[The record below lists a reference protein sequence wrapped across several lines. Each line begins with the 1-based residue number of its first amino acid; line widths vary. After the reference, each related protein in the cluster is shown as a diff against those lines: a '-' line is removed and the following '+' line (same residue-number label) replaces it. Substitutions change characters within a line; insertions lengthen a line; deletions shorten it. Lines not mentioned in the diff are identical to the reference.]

1 LSSLKEIIYLL
12 LNEVKSILREYLLK
26 TEDALKKRLQ
36 RLLISG
42 IIVSVLVSLVILL
55 AGSAALFLLIGS
67 LKYLSTFMPVWMAW
81 TIMGLT
87 SAVISALLFV
97 VLFIFIKKQLKS
109 PITKKTSAKEQSS
122 TTIQT
127 VDPSIDEIQSSLDK
141 ETDEIAQKL
150 ASLIGKKDAEDL
162 EGSSEIKKI
171 LRFTDTDRA
180 RKLLAT
186 LDKISNQDEQNMGK
200 VAIVKELLLSTWK
213 QRLYF
218 VVRAT
223 LMGILSAILTF
234 GCILVFGAIDITLG
248 IILGIGSFIFALLV
262 SRLFDDQIVDL
273 TTRII
278 TFLGNHRSLRNL
290 IINHL

>member
-12 LNEVKSILREYLLK
+12 LNEVKSILREYLRE

>member
-1 LSSLKEIIYLL
+1 
-12 LNEVKSILREYLLK
+12 
-26 TEDALKKRLQ
+26 
-36 RLLISG
+36 
-42 IIVSVLVSLVILL
+42 
-55 AGSAALFLLIGS
+55 
-67 LKYLSTFMPVWMAW
+67 
-81 TIMGLT
+81 
-87 SAVISALLFV
+87 
-97 VLFIFIKKQLKS
+97 
-109 PITKKTSAKEQSS
+109 
-122 TTIQT
+122 
-127 VDPSIDEIQSSLDK
+127 
-141 ETDEIAQKL
+141 
-150 ASLIGKKDAEDL
+150 L
-162 EGSSEIKKI
+162 EGSIEIKKI

-248 IILGIGSFIFALLV
+248 IILGIGSFIFALVV

>member
-1 LSSLKEIIYLL
+1 LL
-12 LNEVKSILREYLLK
+12 LNEVKSILREYLRE
-26 TEDALKKRLQ
+26 TEDTLKKRLQ

-42 IIVSVLVSLVILL
+42 IIVSVLVSLIILL
-55 AGSAALFLLIGS
+55 AGSASLFLLIGS

-87 SAVISALLFV
+87 SAVIAALLFG

-109 PITKKTSAKEQSS
+109 PVTKKTSLKEQSH
-122 TTIQT
+122 TVIQNG
-127 VDPSIDEIQSSLDK
+127 DPSIDEIQSSLDK

-150 ASLIGKKDAEDL
+150 ASLIGKNDGKDL

-186 LDKISNQDEQNMGK
+186 FDKISNQDEQNMGK

-234 GCILVFGAIDITLG
+234 GCILVFGAIDLTLG
-248 IILGIGSFIFALLV
+248 IILAIGSFVFALVV

>member
-1 LSSLKEIIYLL
+1 LL
-12 LNEVKSILREYLLK
+12 LNEVKSILREYLRE
-26 TEDALKKRLQ
+26 TEDTLKKRLQ

-42 IIVSVLVSLVILL
+42 IIVSVLVALAILL
-55 AGSAALFLLIGS
+55 AGSASLFLLIWS
-67 LKYLSTFMPVWMAW
+67 LKFLSTFMPVWMAW

-87 SAVISALLFV
+87 SAVIAALLFG

-109 PITKKTSAKEQSS
+109 PVTKKTSLKEQSH
-122 TTIQT
+122 TVIQNG
-127 VDPSIDEIQSSLDK
+127 DPSIDEIQSSLDK

-150 ASLIGKKDAEDL
+150 ASLIGKNDGKDL
-162 EGSSEIKKI
+162 EGSNEIKKI

-234 GCILVFGAIDITLG
+234 GCILVFGAIDLTLG
-248 IILGIGSFIFALLV
+248 IILAIGSFVFALVV

>member
-1 LSSLKEIIYLL
+1 MSSLKEIIYLL
-12 LNEVKSILREYLLK
+12 LNEVKSILREYLRE

-162 EGSSEIKKI
+162 EGSIEIKKI

>member
-1 LSSLKEIIYLL
+1 MSSLKEIIYLL
-12 LNEVKSILREYLLK
+12 LNEVKSILREYLRE

-87 SAVISALLFV
+87 SAVIAALLFG

-180 RKLLAT
+180 RKLLTT

-234 GCILVFGAIDITLG
+234 GCILVFGAIDLTLG
-248 IILGIGSFIFALLV
+248 IILAIGSFVFALVV

>member
-1 LSSLKEIIYLL
+1 MSSLKEIIYLL

-223 LMGILSAILTF
+223 LMGILSALLTF
-234 GCILVFGAIDITLG
+234 GCILVFGAIDLTLG
-248 IILGIGSFIFALLV
+248 IILAIGSFIFALVV

>member
-1 LSSLKEIIYLL
+1 LL
-12 LNEVKSILREYLLK
+12 LNEVKSILREYLRE

-87 SAVISALLFV
+87 SAVIAALLFA

-162 EGSSEIKKI
+162 EGSIEIKKI

>member
-1 LSSLKEIIYLL
+1 LL
-12 LNEVKSILREYLLK
+12 LNEVKSILREYLRE

-162 EGSSEIKKI
+162 EGSIEIKKI

>member
-262 SRLFDDQIVDL
+262 SRLFDDQIVGL

>member
-1 LSSLKEIIYLL
+1 MSSLKEIIYLL

-162 EGSSEIKKI
+162 EGSIEIKKI

-223 LMGILSAILTF
+223 LMGILSALLTF
-234 GCILVFGAIDITLG
+234 GCILVFGAIDLTLG
-248 IILGIGSFIFALLV
+248 IILAIGSFIFALVV

>member
-1 LSSLKEIIYLL
+1 
-12 LNEVKSILREYLLK
+12 
-26 TEDALKKRLQ
+26 
-36 RLLISG
+36 
-42 IIVSVLVSLVILL
+42 
-55 AGSAALFLLIGS
+55 
-67 LKYLSTFMPVWMAW
+67 
-81 TIMGLT
+81 
-87 SAVISALLFV
+87 

-109 PITKKTSAKEQSS
+109 PVTKKTSLKEQSH
-122 TTIQT
+122 TVIQNG
-127 VDPSIDEIQSSLDK
+127 DPSIDEIQSSLDK

-150 ASLIGKKDAEDL
+150 ASLIGKNDGKDL

-186 LDKISNQDEQNMGK
+186 FDKISNQDEQNMGK

-234 GCILVFGAIDITLG
+234 GCILVFGAIDLTLG
-248 IILGIGSFIFALLV
+248 IILAIGSFVFALVV

>member
-12 LNEVKSILREYLLK
+12 LNEVKSILREYLRE

-162 EGSSEIKKI
+162 EGSIEIKKI

>member
-1 LSSLKEIIYLL
+1 MSSLKEIIYLL

>member
-1 LSSLKEIIYLL
+1 MSSLKEIIYLL
-12 LNEVKSILREYLLK
+12 LNEVKSILREYLRE

-262 SRLFDDQIVDL
+262 SRLFDDQIVGL

>member
-1 LSSLKEIIYLL
+1 MSSLKEIIYLL
-12 LNEVKSILREYLLK
+12 LNEVKSILREYLRE
-26 TEDALKKRLQ
+26 TEDTLKKRLQ

-55 AGSAALFLLIGS
+55 AGSASLFLLIGS
-67 LKYLSTFMPVWMAW
+67 LKYLSTYMHVWMAW

-87 SAVISALLFV
+87 SAVIAALLFG

-109 PITKKTSAKEQSS
+109 PMTKKTSAKEQSS
-122 TTIQT
+122 TTMQT
-127 VDPSIDEIQSSLDK
+127 GDPSIDEIQSSLDK
-141 ETDEIAQKL
+141 ETDEISQKI
-150 ASLIGKKDAEDL
+150 ASLIGKNNAKDL

-180 RKLLAT
+180 RKLLAN
-186 LDKISNQDEQNMGK
+186 LDKITNQDEKNMGK

-218 VVRAT
+218 IVRAT

-234 GCILVFGAIDITLG
+234 GCILVFGAIDFTLG
-248 IILGIGSFIFALLV
+248 IILGIGSFGFALVV

-290 IINHL
+290 IIDHL

>member
-1 LSSLKEIIYLL
+1 MSSLKEIIYLL
-12 LNEVKSILREYLLK
+12 LNEVKSILREYLRE

-67 LKYLSTFMPVWMAW
+67 LKYLSTFMSVWMAW

-223 LMGILSAILTF
+223 LMGILSALLTF
-234 GCILVFGAIDITLG
+234 GCILVFGAIDLTLG
-248 IILGIGSFIFALLV
+248 IILAIGSFIFALVV